1 MKCVQAAAV
10 YSSPPLFLNITR
22 KIMKKSYKSGAKALL
37 FATAFTAGSI
47 LCGASAGLAV
57 DTSAD
62 ALMARQLQ
70 LEGTRLQLKGDLAGA
85 LEKYQQSLKLKANPH
100 LEKISQRI
108 AEKEGKITTIA
119 EPTVSEVAAPTVP
132 EPATAATP
140 PSMPKSPTDMTINA
154 PVVVPVPAVPEVV
167 EGTAVIPPVDPASAV
182 TSVPEVQGVPVTKDA
197 QPAVVPASPEE
208 ARIRDMVSRMITM
221 TSAFSGVSDN
231 KVIADNV
238 LQIDPNYTVTPW
250 IQLTTKERQQIVP
263 EYTSS
268 DDEKYKNTFSV
279 NLGKVGIKTQ
289 SGEAISIDA
298 PFILKV
304 ETTEKDKLFCTLI
317 LPPSIPLTSEGRQ
330 LLKITS
336 TASTIE
342 GIWDEDLKAFT
353 TTLYKIQSPAVFFG
367 PREDNS
373 GGFDY
378 SAELTNIDFKSV
390 LDTDG
395 PDWSYKTNG
404 KAKAFTVSGKDI
416 PLFTIGAANLSS
428 SGEGNEA
435 QTLRSLIKEYV
446 NCISSFQE
454 SIAANDI
461 DGMASNGETFF
472 SIIDSALKIYSKSN
486 ADFQLKDINISNPEK
501 SKSTFHIDD
510 INLTS
515 KDSRTAQGNIVSN
528 TAFTVNH
535 ISSLINET
543 EQQPTTVKVDEVSFK
558 FSGGLEK
565 IPEDFFVSNYR
576 KIKPMIKPVI
586 DESANE
592 AEFTGMAIEI
602 GRNILA
608 LLREYKEDITVNNV
622 EVKGPFNGKLANFT
636 LAQGITAAGGKDN
649 STSHK
654 ISFSGLDV
662 PAMAALL
669 PTDAN
674 IDIQALQLPPLLSLV
689 PDAATTAQ
697 LIKDGTLESYYKS
710 KILEESR
717 FIEGVIDSN
726 YITFANAAIKL
737 NGHFQQDSS
746 SPLMAQGKAV
756 MEIENA
762 DNINT
767 ILSSLPNMQQLQG
780 PLIMLTSFAD
790 RSTEGNK
797 TIDTIKLALTPEGKI
812 MVNNKDLTGIF
823 FPQQA
828 PAPEESATPAEKDV
842 PEQTSV
848 Q

>member
-1 MKCVQAAAV
+1 
-10 YSSPPLFLNITR
+10 
-22 KIMKKSYKSGAKALL
+22 MKKSYKSGAKTLL

-70 LEGTRLQLKGDLAGA
+70 LEGTKLQLKGDLAGA
-85 LEKYQQSLKLKANPH
+85 LEKYQQSLKLKANPR
-100 LEKISQRI
+100 LETISQRI
-108 AEKEGKITTIA
+108 AEKEGKTATIA
-119 EPTVSEVAAPTVP
+119 EPAVQKVVAPVMPAAAEVAAPAVP
-132 EPATAATP
+132 DVTAATP
-140 PSMPKSPTDMTINA
+140 PSIPNSPTDLTFTTPMEGPA
-154 PVVVPVPAVPEVV
+154 PAAPLAIKATAVVPPV
-167 EGTAVIPPVDPASAV
+167 EPL
-182 TSVPEVQGVPVTKDA
+182 TSVPKVQGIPATKEA
-197 QPAVVPASPEE
+197 QPAVISASPEE
-208 ARIRDMVSRMITM
+208 ARIRNMVSRMLTM

-238 LQIDPNYTVTPW
+238 LQIDPNYTITPW

-268 DDEKYKNTFSV
+268 DDGNYDNTFSV

-298 PFILKV
+298 PFIFKV
-304 ETTEKDKLFCTLI
+304 EITAKDKLFCSLI

-342 GIWDEDLKAFT
+342 GVWDEDLNAFT
-353 TTLYKIQSPAVFFG
+353 TTLYKIKSPTVFFG
-367 PREDNS
+367 PKEDNS
-373 GGFDY
+373 GEFGY
-378 SAELTNIDFKSV
+378 SAEMSSIKFKSV

-395 PDWSYKTNG
+395 PDWNYKTNG
-404 KAKAFTVSGKDI
+404 NAKSFTISGKDI
-416 PLFTIGAANLSS
+416 PLFTIGAASISS
-428 SGEGNEA
+428 SGEGREA
-435 QTLRSLIKEYV
+435 LTLRSLIKEYV

-454 SIAANDI
+454 SIAANNIDDI
-461 DGMASNGETFF
+461 ASNGETFF
-472 SIIDSALKIYSKSN
+472 RIIDSALRIYSKSN
-486 ADFQLKDINISNPEK
+486 AAFQLNDINISNPEK
-501 SKSTFHIDD
+501 SKSTFHINE
-510 INLTS
+510 IKLTS
-515 KDSRTAQGNIVSN
+515 EDSRTTRGNIVS
-528 TAFTVNH
+528 TMAFTFNH
-535 ISSLINET
+535 ISSLINEE

-586 DESANE
+586 DESADE
-592 AEFTGMAIEI
+592 AEFTGIAIEI

-649 STSHK
+649 STSHN
-654 ISFSGLDV
+654 IRFSGLDV

-674 IDIQALQLPPLLSLV
+674 IDIKALQLPPLLSLV

-697 LIKDGTLESYYKS
+697 LIKDDTLDSYYKT

-717 FIEGVIDSN
+717 FIEGILDNN

-780 PLIMLTSFAD
+780 PLTMLTSIAD
-790 RSTEGNK
+790 RATEGSK

-812 MVNNKDLTGIF
+812 MVNNKDLTGMF
-823 FPQQA
+823 LPQQA
-828 PAPEESATPAEKDV
+828 PAPEETATPAEKAV
-842 PEQTSV
+842 PEQTPV